1 MRATDTMSVP
11 VPIVPRTWVLPPMSR
26 LLGPAV
32 PRGGHGSDT
41 RHVTPAG
48 GASPATLT
56 TIGECSR
63 HALPPLLAPAPL
75 GGGSTGVEARKL
87 PGEANVHDQIR
98 NELREFI
105 GDNYLFGDHDRL
117 PDDEAS
123 LLEEGIVDSTGVL
136 ELIEFLEDHFGIVV
150 GESETVFEN
159 LGSVGGLTRF
169 VASKTLAGQP
179 VG

>member
-1 MRATDTMSVP
+1 M
-11 VPIVPRTWVLPPMSR
+11 
-26 LLGPAV
+26 
-32 PRGGHGSDT
+32 
-41 RHVTPAG
+41 
-48 GASPATLT
+48 
-56 TIGECSR
+56 
-63 HALPPLLAPAPL
+63 
-75 GGGSTGVEARKL
+75 
-87 PGEANVHDQIR
+87 HDQIR

-117 PDDEAS
+117 PEDDAS

-150 GESETVFEN
+150 GESETVFDN

-169 VASKTLAGQP
+169 VAGKTMAGQP